1 MSEEKENQKRFEF
14 LEKNK
19 NKDDEA
25 KDKIA
30 QTDIVYDEN
39 KIIEKYDG
47 EASIMLF
54 NLKKI
59 KNKNIFDE
67 NYFLYF
73 EETDL
78 FFRFKKNGLK
88 VFFIKDLVISHQR
101 ASSIENE
108 TSAIS
113 NLRSWHYMW
122 SMFYFYKKNF
132 SYTYALKNIYS
143 FNKRFYHFTKLNAHF

>member
-1 MSEEKENQKRFEF
+1 MDIDVNIQENFINKF
-14 LEKNK
+14 LEWSNQ
-19 NKDDEA
+19 
-25 KDKIA
+25 IA
-30 QTDIVYDEN
+30 DFSILVPNHGNLLSEN

-73 EETDL
+73 EEIDL

-88 VFFIKDLVISHQR
+88 VFL
-101 ASSIENE
+101 
-108 TSAIS
+108 
-113 NLRSWHYMW
+113 
-122 SMFYFYKKNF
+122 
-132 SYTYALKNIYS
+132 LK
-143 FNKRFYHFTKLNAHF
+143 T